1 MSNLNHL
8 FKDKNPLKYVG
19 SLKYV
24 ACLDEKTSDIVI
36 KKIKDEDFYKKK
48 VINE

>member
-1 MSNLNHL
+1 MNNSNHL

-24 ACLDEKTSDIVI
+24 AHWDEKTSDIVI
-36 KKIKDEDFYKKK
+36 KEIKDKDFYKKK